1 MNPFFLS
8 AVLTQQ
14 EAVSC
19 KTWRKNTAIRRE
31 ERIILV
37 ALIALI
43 TPGRKNSY
51 FCTSKKQQL
60 PGE

>member
-1 MNPFFLS
+1 VQNPAQKYS
-8 AVLTQQ
+8 YQAGG
-14 EAVSC
+14 
-19 KTWRKNTAIRRE
+19 KK
-31 ERIILV
+31 ILV